1 VAGEVEQMA
10 VYWSEFSDCVRSFE
24 RSTEGEA
31 AVYGSGFYG
40 TYIHVCVE
48 DSEQVVCFLD
58 QNPHRQGQ
66 ELLGKPIIAPDAL
79 PESVRRLYVGLNPA
93 VAREALDGLDWGRE
107 LEVFYP

>member
-1 VAGEVEQMA
+1 M
-10 VYWSEFSDCVRSFE
+10 
-24 RSTEGEA
+24 
-31 AVYGSGFYG
+31 
-40 TYIHVCVE
+40 
-48 DSEQVVCFLD
+48 VCFLD

-93 VAREALDGLDWGRE
+93 EAREALDGLDWGRE